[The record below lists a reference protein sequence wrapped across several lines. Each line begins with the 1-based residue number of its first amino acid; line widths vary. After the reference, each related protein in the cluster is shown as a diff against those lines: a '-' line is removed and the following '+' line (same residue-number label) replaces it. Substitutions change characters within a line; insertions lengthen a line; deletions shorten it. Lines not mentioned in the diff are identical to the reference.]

1 MSAPVPLTA
10 PVTAAMNTAGNLNP
24 TLADLLAPAPD
35 LWLLIP
41 TLLAAGV
48 YLWRFSASRGT
59 HSGRAGWPVWRPAL
73 FALGILLLLI
83 TTQSRAATLTQSS
96 MALYMGRLMILAE
109 LVPPLLVL
117 GLPRSLHLNAR
128 RGLGRALNV
137 ILDPWV
143 ALAVWTAVIV
153 FWNVPAGFNA
163 SVVSNTAGALLPAL
177 YLLSSLM
184 VWSVILRPL
193 PSVQPAGIGSRGWF
207 GLISALPMMA
217 VASVWLY
224 SPNVLY
230 TPYVSALCLWNYTPM
245 QNQQLSGWIMM
256 LAGLPALA
264 LAFIQLFAWL
274 VKLSEGQGMPPQ
286 PPTQPP
292 TPPPARP

>member
-1 MSAPVPLTA
+1 MSAPT
-10 PVTAAMNTAGNLNP
+10 PVNLNP
-24 TLADLLAPAPD
+24 TLADLLAPTPD
-35 LWLLIP
+35 PAFLIP
-41 TLLAAGV
+41 TLLVAAAYIWGFLRARRGAAGGAAWPA
-48 YLWRFSASRGT
+48 WRA
-59 HSGRAGWPVWRPAL
+59 VL
-73 FALGILLLLI
+73 FALGTLLLLI
-83 TTQSRAATLTQSS
+83 TTQSRAATMTQSS
-96 MALYMGRLMILAE
+96 MALYMGRLMVLAE

-117 GLPRSLHLNAR
+117 GLPRLNLNPR
-128 RGLGRALNV
+128 RALGRVLGV
-137 ILDPWV
+137 LLDPWV

-193 PSVQPAGIGSRGWF
+193 PSVQPADIGSRGWF

-224 SPNVLY
+224 SPQVLY
-230 TPYVSALCLWNYTPM
+230 TPYVSALCLWNYTPL

-274 VKLSEGQGMPPQ
+274 VRLSEGQGMPPQ
-286 PPTQPP
+286 PPTRPPAPP
-292 TPPPARP
+292 TRP

>member
-1 MSAPVPLTA
+1 
-10 PVTAAMNTAGNLNP
+10 
-24 TLADLLAPAPD
+24 
-35 LWLLIP
+35 
-41 TLLAAGV
+41 
-48 YLWRFSASRGT
+48 
-59 HSGRAGWPVWRPAL
+59 
-73 FALGILLLLI
+73 LI
-83 TTQSRAATLTQSS
+83 TTQSRAATMTQSS
-96 MALYMGRLMILAE
+96 MALYMGRLMVLAE

-117 GLPRSLHLNAR
+117 GLPRLNLNPR
-128 RGLGRALNV
+128 RALGRALGV
-137 ILDPWV
+137 LLDPWV

-193 PSVQPAGIGSRGWF
+193 PSVQPADIGSRGWF

-224 SPNVLY
+224 SPQVLY
-230 TPYVSALCLWNYTPM
+230 TPYVSALCLWNYTPL

-286 PPTQPP
+286 PPTRPPAPP
-292 TPPPARP
+292 TRP

>member
-1 MSAPVPLTA
+1 MSAPT
-10 PVTAAMNTAGNLNP
+10 PVNLNP
-24 TLADLLAPAPD
+24 TLADLLAPTPD
-35 LWLLIP
+35 PAFLIP
-41 TLLAAGV
+41 TLLAVAAYTWGFLRARRGAAAGAWPA
-48 YLWRFSASRGT
+48 WRA
-59 HSGRAGWPVWRPAL
+59 AL
-73 FALGILLLLI
+73 FALGTLLLLI
-83 TTQSRAATLTQSS
+83 TTQSRAATMTQSS
-96 MALYMGRLMILAE
+96 MALYMGRLMVLAE

-117 GLPRSLHLNAR
+117 GLPRLNLHPR
-128 RGLGRALNV
+128 RALGRVLGV
-137 ILDPWV
+137 LLDPWV

-177 YLLSSLM
+177 YLLSSLL

-193 PSVQPAGIGSRGWF
+193 PSVQPADIGSRGWF

-224 SPNVLY
+224 SPQVLY
-230 TPYVSALCLWNYTPM
+230 TPYVSALCLWNYTPL

-286 PPTQPP
+286 PPTRPPAPP
-292 TPPPARP
+292 TRP

>member
-1 MSAPVPLTA
+1 MSAPT
-10 PVTAAMNTAGNLNP
+10 PVNLNP
-24 TLADLLAPAPD
+24 TLADLLAPTPD
-35 LWLLIP
+35 PAFLIP
-41 TLLAAGV
+41 TLLAATAYTWGF
-48 YLWRFSASRGT
+48 LRARRGAAASAWPAWRA
-59 HSGRAGWPVWRPAL
+59 AL
-73 FALGILLLLI
+73 FALGTLLLLI
-83 TTQSRAATLTQSS
+83 TTQSRAATMTQSS
-96 MALYMGRLMILAE
+96 MALYMGRLMVLAE

-117 GLPRSLHLNAR
+117 GLPRLNLNPR
-128 RGLGRALNV
+128 RALGRVLGV
-137 ILDPWV
+137 LLDPWV

-163 SVVSNTAGALLPAL
+163 SVVSNTAGTLLPAL

-193 PSVQPAGIGSRGWF
+193 PSVQPADIGSRGWF

-224 SPNVLY
+224 SPQVLY
-230 TPYVSALCLWNYTPM
+230 TPYVSALCLWNYTPL

-286 PPTQPP
+286 PPTRPPAPP
-292 TPPPARP
+292 TRP